1 MGIEPTFLTIELFS
15 EVNGPYTPTYFYYNK
30 YYNFCVIMFDMA
42 KSDRIFQ
49 PLVIQDK
56 QEFLQLLKNGKLKY
70 SKYNVLNDQQKL
82 FVELVVFGGYS
93 GEQAM
98 KAIDPEIRNPKL
110 LANRMASDPDVS
122 ASLEELSMQKDKKFM
137 TELSEA
143 RELALSKLMFIMST
157 TKDEALAAAAAKT
170 IIDASGK
177 AVAANA
183 KKDEGQVGQVK
194 FSIQVENAYMG
205 AEPPIKSKP
214 EPVVINIDD
223 AQVEEAKI
231 QTTAELQHVKESI
244 KSEQDKLN
252 NLKQSNSSLPINPDT
267 GLPYTISYEG
277 VNSYEDKEDN

>member
-1 MGIEPTFLTIELFS
+1 MSKT
-15 EVNGPYTPTYFYYNK
+15 
-30 YYNFCVIMFDMA
+30 
-42 KSDRIFQ
+42 DRIFQ

-70 SKYNVLNDQQKL
+70 SKYNVLNEQQKL

-110 LANRMASDPDVS
+110 LANRMASDPDV
-122 ASLEELSMQKDKKFM
+122 AVTLEELSAQKDKKFM

-177 AVAANA
+177 AVAMNA

-205 AEPPIKSKP
+205 TEPPIKAKE
-214 EPVVINIDD
+214 EPVVITIDD
-223 AQVEEAKI
+223 TQVEEAKI
-231 QTTAELQHVKESI
+231 QTEAELQAIKNKVKEEES
-244 KSEQDKLN
+244 KLN
-252 NLKQSNSSLPINPDT
+252 AMKQSNSDLPINPQT

-277 VNSYEDKEDN
+277 VNSYEDNGEE

>member
-1 MGIEPTFLTIELFS
+1 MGKT
-15 EVNGPYTPTYFYYNK
+15 
-30 YYNFCVIMFDMA
+30 
-42 KSDRIFQ
+42 DRIFQ

-110 LANRMASDPDVS
+110 LANRMASDPDV
-122 ASLEELSMQKDKKFM
+122 ATTLEELSAQKDKKFM

-177 AVAANA
+177 AVAMNA

-205 AEPPIKSKP
+205 TEPPIKSK
-214 EPVVINIDD
+214 EDPVVITIDD
-223 AQVEEAKI
+223 QEVEEAKI
-231 QTTAELQHVKESI
+231 KTKAELDAVK
-244 KSEQDKLN
+244 QDIQLEKQKLN
-252 NLKQSNSSLPINPDT
+252 SVKQSTSNLPVNPGT

-277 VNSYEDKEDN
+277 VNSYEDKDDN

>member
-1 MGIEPTFLTIELFS
+1 MGKT
-15 EVNGPYTPTYFYYNK
+15 
-30 YYNFCVIMFDMA
+30 
-42 KSDRIFQ
+42 DRIFQ

-110 LANRMASDPDVS
+110 LANRMASDPDVAS
-122 ASLEELSMQKDKKFM
+122 SLEELSAQKDKKFM

-177 AVAANA
+177 AVAMNA
-183 KKDEGQVGQVK
+183 KKDDGQVGQVK

-205 AEPPIKSKP
+205 SEPPLKP
-214 EPVVINIDD
+214 KEDPVIITIDD
-223 AQVEEAKI
+223 TQVEEAKLE
-231 QTTAELQHVKESI
+231 TKKELDTIKSSI
-244 KSEQDKLN
+244 KLETDKLN
-252 NLKQSNSSLPINPDT
+252 ATKQSNSNLPVNPST

-277 VNSYEDKEDN
+277 VNSYEDLGEE

>member
-1 MGIEPTFLTIELFS
+1 MAGLTFH
-15 EVNGPYTPTYFYYNK
+15 TPPVCLYYNK
-30 YYNFCVIMFDMA
+30 LRDIIKHMSKNE
-42 KSDRIFQ
+42 RIFQ

-110 LANRMASDPDVS
+110 LANRMASDPDV
-122 ASLEELSMQKDKKFM
+122 AATLEELSAQKDKKFM

-143 RELALSKLMFIMST
+143 RELALSKLMYIMST

-205 AEPPIKSKP
+205 TEPPIKPK
-214 EPVVINIDD
+214 EDPVIITIDD
-223 AQVEEAKI
+223 QQTEEAKL
-231 QTTAELQHVKESI
+231 QVKQELDTIKANVKVE
-244 KSEQDKLN
+244 EEKLN
-252 NLKQSNSSLPINPDT
+252 AAKQANSNLPVNPDT
-267 GLPYTISYEG
+267 GLPYVISYEG
-277 VNSYEDKEDN
+277 VNSYEDQGDE

>member
-1 MGIEPTFLTIELFS
+1 MSKS
-15 EVNGPYTPTYFYYNK
+15 E
-30 YYNFCVIMFDMA
+30 
-42 KSDRIFQ
+42 RIFQ

-70 SKYNVLNDQQKL
+70 SKYNVLNEQQKL

-110 LANRMASDPDVS
+110 LANRMASDPDV
-122 ASLEELSMQKDKKFM
+122 ASTLEELSAQKDKKFM

-205 AEPPIKSKP
+205 TEPPIKPK
-214 EPVVINIDD
+214 EDPVIITIDD
-223 AQVEEAKI
+223 DEINKAKEE
-231 QTTAELQHVKESI
+231 TTKELESI
-244 KSEQDKLN
+244 KSTIKEEREKLN
-252 NLKQSNSSLPINPDT
+252 SVKQATSNLPVNPDT

-277 VNSYEDKEDN
+277 VNSYEDNEDN

>member
-1 MGIEPTFLTIELFS
+1 MSKT
-15 EVNGPYTPTYFYYNK
+15 
-30 YYNFCVIMFDMA
+30 
-42 KSDRIFQ
+42 DRIFQ

-56 QEFLQLLKNGKLKY
+56 QEFLQLLKAGKLKY
-70 SKYNVLNDQQKL
+70 SKYNVLSDQQKL

-110 LANRMASDPDVS
+110 LANRMASDPDV
-122 ASLEELSMQKDKKFM
+122 AATLEELSAQKDKKFM

-205 AEPPIKSKP
+205 TEPPIKPK
-214 EPVVINIDD
+214 EDPVIITIDD
-223 AQVEEAKI
+223 DEINKAKEE
-231 QTTAELQHVKESI
+231 TTKELESI
-244 KSEQDKLN
+244 KSTIKEEREKLN
-252 NLKQSNSSLPINPDT
+252 SVKQATSNLPVNPDT

-277 VNSYEDKEDN
+277 VNSYEDNEDN

>member
-1 MGIEPTFLTIELFS
+1 MSKT
-15 EVNGPYTPTYFYYNK
+15 
-30 YYNFCVIMFDMA
+30 
-42 KSDRIFQ
+42 DRIFQ

-70 SKYNVLNDQQKL
+70 SKYNVLNEQQKL

-110 LANRMASDPDVS
+110 LANRMASDPDV
-122 ASLEELSMQKDKKFM
+122 AATLEELSAQKDKKFM

-177 AVAANA
+177 AVAMNA

-205 AEPPIKSKP
+205 TEPPIKAKE
-214 EPVVINIDD
+214 EPVVITIDD
-223 AQVEEAKI
+223 TQVEEAKI
-231 QTTAELQHVKESI
+231 QTEAELQAIKNKVKEEES
-244 KSEQDKLN
+244 KLN
-252 NLKQSNSSLPINPDT
+252 AMKQSNSDLPINPQT

-277 VNSYEDKEDN
+277 VNSYEDNGEE

>member
-1 MGIEPTFLTIELFS
+1 ME
-15 EVNGPYTPTYFYYNK
+15 
-30 YYNFCVIMFDMA
+30 DMA
-42 KSDRIFQ
+42 KVERIFQ

-56 QEFLQLLKNGKLKY
+56 QEFLQLLKAGKLKY

-110 LANRMASDPDVS
+110 LANRMASDPDV
-122 ASLEELSMQKDKKFM
+122 AATLEELSAQKDKKFM

-143 RELALSKLMFIMST
+143 RELALSKLMYIMAN

-205 AEPPIKSKP
+205 TQPPIKP
-214 EPVVINIDD
+214 AEEPIIITIDD
-223 AQVEEAKI
+223 QQAEEAKL
-231 QTTAELQHVKESI
+231 QAQAELSNIKTSI
-244 KSEQDKLN
+244 KEEEDKLN
-252 NLKQSNSSLPINPDT
+252 AVKQSNSNLPVNPDT
-267 GLPYTISYEG
+267 GLPYVISYEG
-277 VNSYEDKEDN
+277 VNAYEDKDED

>member
-1 MGIEPTFLTIELFS
+1 MGIEPTFLTTSVVLI
-15 EVNGPYTPTYFYYNK
+15 VNVPYAPLCFKYNIVYAIINNMSK
-30 YYNFCVIMFDMA
+30 T
-42 KSDRIFQ
+42 DRIFQ

-56 QEFLQLLKNGKLKY
+56 QEFLQLLKAGKLKY

-82 FVELVVFGGYS
+82 FVELVVFGGYT

-98 KAIDPEIRNPKL
+98 KALDPELRNPKL
-110 LANRMASDPDVS
+110 MANRMASDPDV
-122 ASLEELSMQKDKKFM
+122 AATLEELSAQKDKKFM

-183 KKDEGQVGQVK
+183 KKDEGQVGQVR

-205 AEPPIKSKP
+205 TESPFKEKQ
-214 EPVVINIDD
+214 EPVIITIDD
-223 AQVEEAKI
+223 QQTEDAKLKAQ
-231 QTTAELQHVKESI
+231 QELASI
-244 KSEQDKLN
+244 KNTIKQEENKLN
-252 NLKQSNSSLPINPDT
+252 EVKQSNSNLPVNPET
-267 GLPYTISYEG
+267 GLPYVISYEG
-277 VNSYEDKEDN
+277 VNFYDKKDED

>member
-1 MGIEPTFLTIELFS
+1 M
-15 EVNGPYTPTYFYYNK
+15 FYMSK
-30 YYNFCVIMFDMA
+30 TE
-42 KSDRIFQ
+42 RIFQ

-56 QEFLQLLKNGKLKY
+56 QEFLTLLKSGKLKY
-70 SKYNVLNDQQKL
+70 SKYNILNEQQKL

-110 LANRMASDPDVS
+110 LANRMASDPDV
-122 ASLEELSMQKDKKFM
+122 ASTLEELSAQKDKKFM

-183 KKDEGQVGQVK
+183 KKDEGAVGQVK

-205 AEPPIKSKP
+205 TQPPLKP
-214 EPVVINIDD
+214 KEDPVIITIDD
-223 AQVEEAKI
+223 QESNRVKAETQ
-231 QTTAELQHVKESI
+231 AELAEVKAKVKEQEEI
-244 KSEQDKLN
+244 L
-252 NLKQSNSSLPINPDT
+252 NSSKQANSNLPVNPQT

-277 VNSYEDKEDN
+277 VNSYEEDN

>member
-1 MGIEPTFLTIELFS
+1 MSKS
-15 EVNGPYTPTYFYYNK
+15 E
-30 YYNFCVIMFDMA
+30 
-42 KSDRIFQ
+42 RIFQ

-110 LANRMASDPDVS
+110 LANRMASDPDV
-122 ASLEELSMQKDKKFM
+122 AATLEELSAQKDKKFM

-177 AVAANA
+177 AVAMNA
-183 KKDEGQVGQVK
+183 KKDDGQVGQVK

-205 AEPPIKSKP
+205 TESPFKPKEDPVIITIDDEEAIRAKKDSVQELDAIKSTIK
-214 EPVVINIDD
+214 
-223 AQVEEAKI
+223 EE
-231 QTTAELQHVKESI
+231 KE
-244 KSEQDKLN
+244 KLN
-252 NLKQSNSSLPINPDT
+252 GFKQATSNLPVNPDT
-267 GLPYTISYEG
+267 GLPYIISYEG
-277 VNSYEDKEDN
+277 VNSYEDSGEE